1 MLATL
6 EELQHEFERLE
17 QQMLDLQRE
26 RELLQLR
33 MEELEADRHALHLQ
47 EAAEQMRRDG
57 HAEQAE
63 LMRQQAELLRERLE
77 LRRVE
82 IDRDHERNV
91 NRMAIDA
98 KLRALEMLRAAEEM
112 KAALRVP
119 AAPNID

>member
-1 MLATL
+1 MLAAL
-6 EELQHEFERLE
+6 EELQRESERLE
-17 QQMLDLQRE
+17 QQMLELQRE
-26 RELLQLR
+26 REQLQLR

-47 EAAEQMRRDG
+47 EAAEQMRKDG

-63 LMRQQAELLRERLE
+63 LMRQQAELIRERLE

-91 NRMAIDA
+91 NRMEIEA

-112 KAALRVP
+112 KAALRAP
-119 AAPNID
+119 APPDAD